1 MDTIQQMR
9 KQGTRARWLLAC
21 SVDTHSGYKV
31 LDRLCICILTGRA
44 FLQYLV
50 LLFKVKQLPV
60 LKVEMH
66 FTKVSRSDHLK
77 ISTNTVTIWKTCVHP
92 LMEFTYVRITR
103 EVVSMSSQH
112 RQNSLHSTH
121 FLQAIKLRT
130 NHTICT

>member
-1 MDTIQQMR
+1 MR

-77 ISTNTVTIWKTCVHP
+77 ISTKTVTIWKTCVHLP
-92 LMEFTYVRITR
+92 MEFTYVRITR